1 MTRRGGAEARRI
13 YGHSRSTAFLT
24 TALGAAAARIA
35 ARRRA
40 PQVSPVPSTR
50 DFSRLE
56 AVQYPDPDI
65 VALTPAFRRYIVG
78 NTVIKRMHIGTLW
91 AEGPAWNGNGQYLVW
106 SDIPNNVQMRWINE
120 DSRVTTFRNPS
131 GYSNGNTFDY
141 EGRQLSCEHGGR
153 RVARYERDG
162 TVTTIADKFQGKKLN
177 SPNDV
182 VVAPDGGIWFT
193 DPFYGI
199 RGNYEGFK
207 AEQESKEAVYR
218 VDGKTGQIAKV
229 TDEVGQP
236 NGLCFSPDYKKLY
249 VADTGMPRDIKVWDV
264 DGQTLRNGKR
274 LIQLDIPGTGA
285 PSAADGIRCDADGNI
300 WAGARPGVQVIAPSR
315 RAHRDD
321 SIAGDVRER
330 VLRRSAPQSPVHDR
344 EPVALRGLCRDDGR
358 AHRVDRPVR
367 KDRPCT
373 VMRFTRVMLIR
384 RSQLQQP
391 SFALSCSRTNSSVF
405 CSAAMIDSSITSDS
419 RRFSRMPSIS
429 RCTSSS
435 CDCVRCIRIS
445 T

>member
-1 MTRRGGAEARRI
+1 MTLHDRR
-13 YGHSRSTAFLT
+13 AFLT
-24 TALGAAAARIA
+24 TALGATAVARLAAQ
-35 ARRRA
+35 A
-40 PQVSPVPSTR
+40 PASQPTVSPVPTQR
-50 DFSRLE
+50 DWSRLE
-56 AVQYPDPDI
+56 AIQYPDPDI
-65 VALTPAFRRYIVG
+65 IALSPAFRRYIVG
-78 NTVIKRMHIGTLW
+78 NTVIRRMHIGTLW

-177 SPNDV
+177 SPNDIV
-182 VVAPDGGIWFT
+182 VSPDGGIWFT

-274 LIQLDIPGTGA
+274 LVQLDIPGTGT

-300 WAGARPGVQVIAPSR
+300 WAGARPGVQVIAPAGERIGMIRLPETCANVCFGGPR
-315 RAHRDD
+315 RNRLFMTASQSLYAVYVETTGAH
-321 SIAGDVRER
+321 IA
-330 VLRRSAPQSPVHDR
+330 
-344 EPVALRGLCRDDGR
+344 
-358 AHRVDRPVR
+358 
-367 KDRPCT
+367 
-373 VMRFTRVMLIR
+373 
-384 RSQLQQP
+384 
-391 SFALSCSRTNSSVF
+391 
-405 CSAAMIDSSITSDS
+405 
-419 RRFSRMPSIS
+419 
-429 RCTSSS
+429 
-435 CDCVRCIRIS
+435 
-445 T
+445 